1 MTSLS
6 KLCELACKQR
16 QRYAKARLYGA
27 VVDVCSAY
35 TQVAQSVETA
45 KAHAIEIQA
54 PHPSLIDAFIVPTV
68 LFLCVIFGDSRAGNV
83 YCVCAES
90 IHRQHNAKYCRSETY
105 IDDGGIIDAEEFIEE
120 SRDEYKKCVRTLFG
134 PDSVNDKKDVLFED
148 CLECI
153 GWRLDFITWTVMP
166 KEKGMCKIMLALFKD
181 IAPQQRRV
189 SIKVLERTLGLLMWY
204 SAVIPCGKSFLLS
217 LYACMHSSENGNS
230 HTHLTELAMSDLD
243 WWRAIVLA
251 GFWDRT
257 TISASIDSLRVNRTP
272 HFYYRS
278 DASTSTG
285 GGAVLSLS
293 EGGVPLNMPGQA
305 AIRWTIDEML
315 VFESMGVSINVLE
328 YFAATFFIM
337 LWVDTLRGKVI
348 SIECDNA
355 SAVSWLLK
363 GRARGGGGAADVLVK
378 IFVLFCYEAKIILL
392 CKHLAGVANVVA
404 NFRSRDLIFAAQG
417 SDEHYW
423 EPREATPT
431 LQSNLPD
438 RAAHCRRL
446 LHKAVT

>member
-243 WWRAIVLA
+243 W
-251 GFWDRT
+251 
-257 TISASIDSLRVNRTP
+257 
-272 HFYYRS
+272 
-278 DASTSTG
+278 
-285 GGAVLSLS
+285 
-293 EGGVPLNMPGQA
+293 
-305 AIRWTIDEML
+305 
-315 VFESMGVSINVLE
+315 
-328 YFAATFFIM
+328 
-337 LWVDTLRGKVI
+337 
-348 SIECDNA
+348 
-355 SAVSWLLK
+355 
-363 GRARGGGGAADVLVK
+363 
-378 IFVLFCYEAKIILL
+378 
-392 CKHLAGVANVVA
+392 
-404 NFRSRDLIFAAQG
+404 
-417 SDEHYW
+417 
-423 EPREATPT
+423 
-431 LQSNLPD
+431 
-438 RAAHCRRL
+438 
-446 LHKAVT
+446 